1 MKFLFDLFPV
11 ILFFAAFLLTDIYTA
26 TKVAMAATVVQ
37 IAWVWFKHRKVDA
50 MQWLSLLIVMV
61 FGGATLFFHNPIF
74 FKWKLTVLYWLFASV
89 LIVSAVFFRKNLLRP
104 MMEKQLT
111 LPDRVWSQLNTMWSV
126 FFAAVG
132 ALNLYIAYSFSDR
145 VWAFFKF
152 FGSMGLMVVFMIVQ
166 GVWLAKYIEEPAS
179 SSDTQ
184 DDR

>member
-1 MKFLFDLFPV
+1 
-11 ILFFAAFLLTDIYTA
+11 
-26 TKVAMAATVVQ
+26 
-37 IAWVWFKHRKVDA
+37 
-50 MQWLSLLIVMV
+50 
-61 FGGATLFFHNPIF
+61 
-74 FKWKLTVLYWLFASV
+74 
-89 LIVSAVFFRKNLLRP
+89 
-104 MMEKQLT
+104 
-111 LPDRVWSQLNTMWSV
+111 MWSV